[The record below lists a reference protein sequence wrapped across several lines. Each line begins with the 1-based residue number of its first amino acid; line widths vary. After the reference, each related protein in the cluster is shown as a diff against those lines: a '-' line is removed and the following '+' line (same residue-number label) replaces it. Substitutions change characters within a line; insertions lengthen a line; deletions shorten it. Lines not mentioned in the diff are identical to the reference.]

1 MKNYHISARFFQ
13 NGEDQYVSDRYS
25 HSEEK
30 AKEIMDEEIQTI
42 KDNYAEVEEWSAGNE
57 WNVAV
62 TDISFRANGQ
72 WDDSLAEVSIE
83 EFEFED

>member
-42 KDNYAEVEEWSAGNE
+42 QDDYAEVEDWDE
-57 WNVAV
+57 WNVAS
-62 TDISFRANGQ
+62 TKTSFSANGQ
-72 WDDSLAEVSIE
+72 WDDSLVEVSIE